1 MRTSLHLPVRN
12 NLNIIL
18 NKDLDVIDFRIC
30 TIYSVLF
37 SILLFPLSACKNNA
51 SAPDLSGIEADV
63 DLIRYEHLLFDLDTS
78 NLKAELESLTDEHR
92 DFSEVFFYQIVFDPS
107 YEELVTPLKLFLSDS
122 GIQHIYQVASTEF
135 SDFGHYHSELE
146 KTFQYL
152 RYYLPQ
158 APVPDVYTCVT
169 GFEVGAFTI
178 GPEIVGIG
186 LEFFLGDAFPSYD
199 PQLFPVYIRKT
210 MNKEHLVSKTVQA
223 LVEHY
228 TGDVYGNRLIDYMIR
243 NGKVLYVKKKL
254 LPEADDLIIHEFD
267 ENQLDWIIKNEGQIW
282 VYLLDQELL
291 YDINYRKFQKL
302 ISPSPNVPGMPE
314 QAPGRVGNW
323 VGFRIVEA
331 YMERNPDVTI
341 QQLLNEEDSQKIL
354 AESKYKP
361 RL

>member
-1 MRTSLHLPVRN
+1 
-12 NLNIIL
+12 
-18 NKDLDVIDFRIC
+18 
-30 TIYSVLF
+30 
-37 SILLFPLSACKNNA
+37 
-51 SAPDLSGIEADV
+51 
-63 DLIRYEHLLFDLDTS
+63 
-78 NLKAELESLTDEHR
+78 
-92 DFSEVFFYQIVFDPS
+92 
-107 YEELVTPLKLFLSDS
+107 
-122 GIQHIYQVASTEF
+122 
-135 SDFGHYHSELE
+135 
-146 KTFQYL
+146 
-152 RYYLPQ
+152 
-158 APVPDVYTCVT
+158 
-169 GFEVGAFTI
+169 
-178 GPEIVGIG
+178 
-186 LEFFLGDAFPSYD
+186 
-199 PQLFPVYIRKT
+199 
-210 MNKEHLVSKTVQA
+210 MNKEHLVSKAVQA

-243 NGKVLYVKKKL
+243 NGKVLYVKEKL

-302 ISPSPNVPGMPE
+302 VSPSPNVPGMPE

>member
-1 MRTSLHLPVRN
+1 M
-12 NLNIIL
+12 

-158 APVPDVYTCVT
+158 
-169 GFEVGAFTI
+169 
-178 GPEIVGIG
+178 
-186 LEFFLGDAFPSYD
+186 
-199 PQLFPVYIRKT
+199 
-210 MNKEHLVSKTVQA
+210 
-223 LVEHY
+223 
-228 TGDVYGNRLIDYMIR
+228 
-243 NGKVLYVKKKL
+243 
-254 LPEADDLIIHEFD
+254 
-267 ENQLDWIIKNEGQIW
+267 
-282 VYLLDQELL
+282 
-291 YDINYRKFQKL
+291 
-302 ISPSPNVPGMPE
+302 
-314 QAPGRVGNW
+314 
-323 VGFRIVEA
+323 
-331 YMERNPDVTI
+331 
-341 QQLLNEEDSQKIL
+341 
-354 AESKYKP
+354 
-361 RL
+361 